1 MNNKGVS
8 VQFFNP
14 QILHAKTGASTG
26 TSNNKKES
34 DKYKNLI
41 GPTDPKIDN
50 EVREKLIT
58 ARVGLLLKASFF
70 GNLATR
76 LKLVNAD
83 EWCGTAATDGRNFYY
98 NSRFIKMLKTKEIEF
113 LFGHEVLHC
122 VYDHFGRRG
131 DRDPQIWN
139 IANDFCVNA
148 DLVKH
153 KVGELITT
161 VPALYD
167 AKYDG
172 MSSEEVY
179 DDLMKNAKKISLG
192 DLIDKMIDEHLD
204 GEGDSDGGDGD
215 EDGDGGGEEI
225 DGSGKGKG
233 RPKLSEEERR
243 AIRDEIKEAMLA
255 AAATVDGAGNIP
267 MGVKRLIQDLTEP
280 KMNWRELLR
289 MQLESTIKSDYT
301 WMRASRKGWHMD
313 AVMPGM
319 KLDPMI
325 DIAVALDASGSIS
338 PTMLKDFLSE
348 VQGIMESFPAY
359 RIHVV
364 TFDTE
369 CYNPAQYDSDNLDTI
384 CDYEV
389 QGGGGTAFEAV
400 FDYLKEN
407 EIEPKRLVVFTDGY
421 PCGTWG
427 DENYADTV
435 WILHGTTTIVPPWGQ
450 FAYYEEEKN

>member
-1 MNNKGVS
+1 M
-8 VQFFNP
+8 
-14 QILHAKTGASTG
+14 TTSTV
-26 TSNNKKES
+26 NKKES
-34 DKYKNLI
+34 DKFKDLI
-41 GPTDPKIDN
+41 GKMDPKLDR
-50 EVREKLIT
+50 EVREMLIT

-76 LKLVNAD
+76 LKLINAD
-83 EWCGTAATDGRNFYY
+83 EWCSTAATDGRNFYY
-98 NSRFIKMLKTKEIEF
+98 NSRFIKMLRPKEIEF

-131 DRDPQIWN
+131 ERDHQLWN

-153 KVGELITT
+153 KVGEKITT
-161 VPALYD
+161 VPCLYD
-167 AKYDG
+167 PKYDG

-179 DDLMKNAKKISLG
+179 DQLYKKAKKLDIG
-192 DLIDKMIDEHLD
+192 DLLDKMIDEHLD
-204 GEGDSDGGDGD
+204 GDGEGDEGD
-215 EDGDGGGEEI
+215 EKE
-225 DGSGKGKG
+225 GKG
-233 RPKLSEEERR
+233 RPKLSAEERQ
-243 AIRDEIKEAMLA
+243 AIKDEIKEAMLA
-255 AAATVDGAGNIP
+255 AAATVDGAGNLP
-267 MGVKRLIQDLTEP
+267 AGVKRLIQELTEP
-280 KMNWRELLR
+280 QMNWRELLR

-338 PTMLKDFLSE
+338 ETMLKDFLGE
-348 VQGIMESFPAY
+348 IQGIMDSFPAY
-359 RIHVV
+359 KIHVF

-369 CYNPAQYDSDNLDTI
+369 AYSPAQYDSDNLDDI

-389 QGGGGTAFEAV
+389 KGGGGTDFTAI
-400 FDYLKEN
+400 FDYLKKE
-407 EIEPKRLVVFTDGY
+407 EIEPERLVVFTDGY
-421 PCGTWG
+421 PFGSWG

-435 WILHGTTTIVPPWGQ
+435 WILHGTTSIEPPWGQ
-450 FAYYEEEKN
+450 YAYYDEEKADGH

>member
-1 MNNKGVS
+1 MRQSDVLYARARGT
-8 VQFFNP
+8 
-14 QILHAKTGASTG
+14 TGDTKDAE
-26 TSNNKKES
+26 KF
-34 DKYKNLI
+34 KNLI
-41 GPTDPKIDN
+41 GPMDMVLDRK
-50 EVREKLIT
+50 VREKLIT

-83 EWCGTAATDGRNFYY
+83 EWCGTAATDGRHFYY
-98 NSRFIKMLKTKEIEF
+98 NTRFIEMLRPKEIEF

-131 DRDPQIWN
+131 EREPTMWN
-139 IANDFCVNA
+139 VANDFCVNA
-148 DLVKH
+148 DLKEH
-153 KVGELITT
+153 GVGEFITS
-161 VPALYD
+161 VPCLYD
-167 AKYDG
+167 RKYNG
-172 MSSEEVY
+172 WSSEKVY
-179 DDLMKNAKKISLG
+179 DDLMKNVKKISLQ
-192 DLIDKMIDEHLD
+192 DLIDQLLDDHLD
-204 GEGDSDGGDGD
+204 GEGDA
-215 EDGDGGGEEI
+215 DGDGNKDGE
-225 DGSGKGKG
+225 GKG

-243 AIRDEIKEAMLA
+243 AIRDELKEAMMA

-267 MGVKRLIQDLTEP
+267 AGVKRMIDEMTEP

-338 PTMLKDFLSE
+338 ESMLKDFLSE
-348 VQGIMESFPAY
+348 IQGIMDSFPAY
-359 RIHVV
+359 RIHVI
-364 TFDTE
+364 TFDTDA
-369 CYNPAQYDSDNLDTI
+369 YNPAQYNSENLDSI

-389 QGGGGTAFEAV
+389 QGGGGTD
-400 FDYLKEN
+400 FDCIFKYLKDN

-421 PCGTWG
+421 PFGSWG

-450 FAYYEEEKN
+450 YAYYEEAEK

>member
-1 MNNKGVS
+1 M
-8 VQFFNP
+8 QYFNP
-14 QILHAKTGASTG
+14 DVLHATAG
-26 TSNNKKES
+26 TTATKEDKK
-34 DKYKNLI
+34 KFANLL
-41 GPTDPKIDN
+41 GKMDPKVDR

-83 EWCGTAATDGRNFYY
+83 EWCGTAATDGRHFYY
-98 NSRFIKMLKTKEIEF
+98 NSRFIQMLRPKEIEF

-131 DRDPQIWN
+131 SRDPQIWN

-153 KVGELITT
+153 RVGEKITT
-161 VPALYD
+161 VPCLHD
-167 AKYDG
+167 TKYDG
-172 MSSEEVY
+172 LSSEEIY
-179 DDLMKNAKKISLG
+179 DKLMENAQKISMS
-192 DLIDKMIDEHLD
+192 DLLDKLIDEHLD
-204 GEGDSDGGDGD
+204 GEGDGD
-215 EDGDGGGEEI
+215 GEEI
-225 DGSGKGKG
+225 DGNGKGKG
-233 RPKLSEEERR
+233 RPKLSDADRQ
-243 AIRDEIKEAMLA
+243 AIKDEIKEAMLA
-255 AAATVDGAGNIP
+255 AAQTVDGAGNIP
-267 MGVKRLIQDLTEP
+267 AGVKRLIQELTEP
-280 KMNWRELLR
+280 KLNWRELLR

-338 PTMLKDFLSE
+338 EKMLKDFLSE
-348 VQGIMESFPAY
+348 IQGIMDSFPAY

-369 CYNPAQYDSDNLDTI
+369 AYNPAQYNSENLDDI

-389 QGGGGTAFEAV
+389 KGGGGTDFDCV
-400 FDYLKEN
+400 FNYLKEN
-407 EIEPKRLVVFTDGY
+407 EIEPKRLVMFTDGY
-421 PCGTWG
+421 PFGSWG
-427 DENYADTV
+427 DENYTDTV
-435 WILHGTTTIVPPWGQ
+435 FILHGTTTIVPPWGQ
-450 FAYYEEEKN
+450 YAYYDESK

>member
-1 MNNKGVS
+1 M
-8 VQFFNP
+8 QFFNP
-14 QILHAKTGASTG
+14 TILHARAAG
-26 TSNNKKES
+26 TTADSKEN
-34 DKYKNLI
+34 DKFKNLI
-41 GPTDPKIDN
+41 GPTDAKIDR
-50 EVREKLIT
+50 EVRELLIT

-83 EWCGTAATDGRNFYY
+83 EWCSTAATDGRHFYY
-98 NSRFIKMLKTKEIEF
+98 NSRFIKLLRPKEIEF

-131 DRDPQIWN
+131 ERDPQIWN

-148 DLVKH
+148 DLKKH
-153 KVGELITT
+153 NVGEFITS

-167 AKYDG
+167 RKYEG
-172 MSSEEVY
+172 LSSEEIY
-179 DDLMKNAKKISLG
+179 DDLMKNVQKISLD
-192 DLIDKMIDEHLD
+192 DLVKKLLDEHLD
-204 GEGDSDGGDGD
+204 GEGDD
-215 EDGDGGGEEI
+215 ESED
-225 DGSGKGKG
+225 GKG
-233 RPKLSEEERR
+233 RPKLSEAEKQQ
-243 AIRDEIKEAMLA
+243 IRDEIKEAMLA
-255 AAATVDGAGNIP
+255 AAATVDGAGNLP
-267 MGVKRLIQDLTEP
+267 AGVKRLIQDLTEP

-338 PTMLKDFLSE
+338 ESMLKDFLGE
-348 VQGIMESFPAY
+348 VQGIMDSFPAY

-369 CYNPAQYDSDNLDTI
+369 AYNPAQYNSENLDDI

-389 QGGGGTAFEAV
+389 TGGGGTDFDCV
-400 FDYLKEN
+400 FNYLKEN
-407 EIEPKRLVVFTDGY
+407 EIEPKRLVMFTDGY
-421 PCGTWG
+421 PFGSWG
-427 DENYADTV
+427 DENYTDTV
-435 WILHGTTTIVPPWGQ
+435 FILHGTTTIVPPWGQ
-450 FAYYEEEKN
+450 YAYYEESK

>member
-1 MNNKGVS
+1 M
-8 VQFFNP
+8 
-14 QILHAKTGASTG
+14 TTSTQ
-26 TSNNKKES
+26 TKDDKK
-34 DKYKNLI
+34 KFANLL
-41 GPTDPKIDN
+41 GPTDAKVDR

-58 ARVGLLLKASFF
+58 ARVGLLLRASFF

-98 NSRFIKMLKTKEIEF
+98 NSRFIKMLRPKEVEF

-131 DRDPQIWN
+131 NRDPQLFN
-139 IANDFCVNA
+139 IANDFAVNA
-148 DLVKH
+148 DLIKH
-153 KVGELITT
+153 RVGEKITT
-161 VPALYD
+161 VPCLHD
-167 AKYDG
+167 PKYDG
-172 MSSEEVY
+172 LSSEEIY
-179 DDLMKNAKKISLG
+179 DLLYEKADKISMG
-192 DLIDKMIDEHLD
+192 DLLDKLIDEHLD
-204 GEGDSDGGDGD
+204 GEGDGDGD
-215 EDGDGGGEEI
+215 DEGD
-225 DGSGKGKG
+225 GKG
-233 RPKLSEEERR
+233 RPKLSDADRQ

-255 AAATVDGAGNIP
+255 AAATTDGAGNIP
-267 MGVKRLIQDLTEP
+267 AGVKRLIQELTEP

-338 PTMLKDFLSE
+338 ESMLKDFLGE
-348 VQGIMESFPAY
+348 VQGIMDSFPAY
-359 RIHVV
+359 KIHVV

-369 CYNPAQYDSDNLDTI
+369 AYNPAQYNSENLDDI

-389 QGGGGTAFEAV
+389 KGGGGTDFDCV
-400 FDYLKEN
+400 FNYLKEN
-407 EIEPKRLVVFTDGY
+407 EIEPKRLVMFTDGY
-421 PCGTWG
+421 PFGSWG
-427 DENYADTV
+427 DENYTDTV
-435 WILHGTTTIVPPWGQ
+435 FILHGTTTIVPPWGQ
-450 FAYYEEEKN
+450 YAYYEESK